1 MSFIKV
7 KDPRKREELIRD
19 FIETRKRIKDNF
31 IARKVGESEYQ
42 TGLTKLFKPVTETQK
57 ATTEKFTQELLPIKE
72 GIEELPTKLF
82 RKVFPSIELK
92 ASDIMNLG
100 PFAVNAL
107 LQAFTKKNIDLSF
120 GLYAQNGKF
129 KIGSKEVNIED
140 NDIKIDDII
149 FEGTPG
155 FWELVTSKDP
165 NPENYTEEDLDKY
178 QQLVILTNTAF
189 RGNDPNSNKPKSSGS
204 PKWKKIIKPIWE
216 QIKKQKEEEY
226 KEFEDEDED
235 DPQPSTSGTGLK
247 ILPSDP
253 NALIDRFDLLFS
265 SKKAGHTGVRNE
277 IVSILDELK
286 RQGVLKTNEYK
297 KLNSLIK
304 KMIVPKQGF
313 KRQYAFGGTGIFDT
327 IGNIIKGVVTSQAG
341 KDLAKF
347 ALDTSKNIAKTTA
360 TNVGNRLVK
369 KVLTPKSKSIIT
381 KHTRALN
388 PDEAVKINELVKMLN
403 QGMGIKKL

>member
-1 MSFIKV
+1 MKTEIKTVRKIVLKTDHKIIYSYYKKKMSFIKV

-31 IARKVGESEYQ
+31 IAKKVGEIEYQ

-57 ATTEKFTQELLPIKE
+57 TTAKEITEAQKATAEKFTQELLPIKE

-82 RKVFPSIELK
+82 RKVFPSTELK

-100 PFAVNAL
+100 PLAVNAL
-107 LQAFTKKNIDLSF
+107 LQAFTKKNIDLAF
-120 GLYAQNGKF
+120 GLYAQQGKF
-129 KIGSKEVNIED
+129 KIGNKEVNIED
-140 NDIKIDDII
+140 NDIKIDNTI
-149 FEGTPG
+149 FEGTPR
-155 FWELVTSKDP
+155 FWELVTSKNP

-178 QQLVILTNTAF
+178 RQLLLLTNAIY
-189 RGNDPNSNKPKSSGS
+189 RDNNPDNNNPKSSKS
-204 PKWKKIIKPIWE
+204 SKWKNIIKPIWE
-216 QIKKQKEEEY
+216 QIKKQKDEEEY
-226 KEFEDEDED
+226 EEEYEEAATIPFTPTK
-235 DPQPSTSGTGLK
+235 GTGLK

-304 KMIVPKQGF
+304 K
-313 KRQYAFGGTGIFDT
+313 
-327 IGNIIKGVVTSQAG
+327 
-341 KDLAKF
+341 
-347 ALDTSKNIAKTTA
+347 
-360 TNVGNRLVK
+360 
-369 KVLTPKSKSIIT
+369 
-381 KHTRALN
+381 
-388 PDEAVKINELVKMLN
+388 
-403 QGMGIKKL
+403 

>member
-31 IARKVGESEYQ
+31 VARKVGEIEYQ

-57 ATTEKFTQELLPIKE
+57 ATAKEITEAQKATAEKFTSELLPIKE

-82 RKVFPSIELK
+82 RKIFPSIELK

-100 PFAVNAL
+100 PLAVNAL

-120 GLYAQNGKF
+120 GLYAKDGKF
-129 KIGSKEVNIED
+129 KIGNKEVNIED
-140 NDIKIDDII
+140 NDIKVDDII

-165 NPENYTEEDLDKY
+165 KPENYTEEDLEKY
-178 QQLVILTNTAF
+178 RQLVLLTNTVF
-189 RGNDPNSNKPKSSGS
+189 RGNDPKSNKPKSSGS
-204 PKWKKIIKPIWE
+204 PKWKNIISLIWE
-216 QIKKQKEEEY
+216 EIKKQKEEY
-226 KEFEDEDED
+226 KGFED
-235 DPQPSTSGTGLK
+235 DPQPSTNGTGLK

-304 KMIVPKQGF
+304 K
-313 KRQYAFGGTGIFDT
+313 
-327 IGNIIKGVVTSQAG
+327 
-341 KDLAKF
+341 
-347 ALDTSKNIAKTTA
+347 
-360 TNVGNRLVK
+360 
-369 KVLTPKSKSIIT
+369 
-381 KHTRALN
+381 
-388 PDEAVKINELVKMLN
+388 
-403 QGMGIKKL
+403 

>member
-31 IARKVGESEYQ
+31 VARKVGEIEYQ

-57 ATTEKFTQELLPIKE
+57 ATAKEITDAQKATAEKFTSELLPIKE

-82 RKVFPSIELK
+82 KKVFPSIELK

-107 LQAFTKKNIDLSF
+107 LKAFTKKNIDLVY

-140 NDIKIDDII
+140 NDIKVDDII

-155 FWELVTSKDP
+155 FWELVTSKNP
-165 NPENYTEEDLDKY
+165 NPENYTEEDLEKY
-178 QQLVILTNTAF
+178 RQLVLLTNTAF
-189 RGNDPNSNKPKSSGS
+189 RDNNPNSNNPKASKS
-204 PKWKKIIKPIWE
+204 PKWKNIISHIWE
-216 QIKKQKEEEY
+216 QIQKQKEEEY
-226 KEFEDEDED
+226 KEFKEYEEYTI
-235 DPQPSTSGTGLK
+235 PSTIGEGLK

-265 SKKAGHTGVRNE
+265 SKKAGHAGVRNE

-304 KMIVPKQGF
+304 K
-313 KRQYAFGGTGIFDT
+313 
-327 IGNIIKGVVTSQAG
+327 
-341 KDLAKF
+341 
-347 ALDTSKNIAKTTA
+347 
-360 TNVGNRLVK
+360 
-369 KVLTPKSKSIIT
+369 
-381 KHTRALN
+381 
-388 PDEAVKINELVKMLN
+388 
-403 QGMGIKKL
+403 